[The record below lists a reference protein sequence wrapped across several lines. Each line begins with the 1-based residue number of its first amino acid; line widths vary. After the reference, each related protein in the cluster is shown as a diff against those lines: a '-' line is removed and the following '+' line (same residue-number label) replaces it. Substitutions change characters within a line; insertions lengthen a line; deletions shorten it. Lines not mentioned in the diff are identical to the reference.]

1 MASNNDKI
9 SVAVEPQA
17 IATGENQLLSEQM
30 TAAFDRM
37 QEQVDQLKKE
47 FSYLSQQNLS
57 MYTAT
62 VDFIR
67 KSVNGLNDSLSE
79 ELRGLKTAQEQN
91 VIDYD
96 LLAEK
101 VAEKLRATEEKPVL
115 EVDTEEFSS
124 RLAEKMTLPPV
135 EVDFEQLAQG
145 IADRLTLP
153 DITLSE
159 VEVDAN
165 VLAEKIAEKVNLSVK
180 AEEPD
185 HDAIVGYILEALPAL
200 DYHLLAQNL
209 AAELNNKSEEAVED
223 YVAAYE
229 EAPVEEP
236 VEETVEE
243 VAEEPVEEIVEEV
256 AEEPAEEIVEE
267 VAEEP
272 AEEIVEE
279 VAEEP
284 AEETVEEVAEEV
296 AEEPVQELV
305 EEPVEE
311 GEVEL
316 VAEEPVEEVAEE
328 PVEEVAEEP
337 VEELV
342 EEPIEENVIE
352 LVAEEP
358 VEALEEV
365 IDDADEP
372 MIELFDE
379 SEEDNIAV
387 AEAEEV
393 VEEVPAEEVAEEAAA
408 EETQEQD
415 EEPNA
420 DPSLA
425 AEEGED
431 VIEKDGQTVKED
443 STTSI
448 LTAAG
453 GTTIRL
459 KRSYECKLRQS
470 SDELKYYYGDL
481 KNTLLSY
488 EKVKSN
494 MSWNGDRYNYGKIT
508 VVKMNIVGK
517 TLCIYMALNPD
528 DYSLTKYHQKY
539 VGNVK
544 TYESTPMMV
553 KVKSHMGLKRATSL
567 IGDMMD
573 SFGAK
578 KTEKAPVDYAEIYTY
593 MTDEEMLASGQI
605 KASITKKK
613 DLNSF

>member
-17 IATGENQLLSEQM
+17 IATGEDKMLSEQM

-37 QEQVDQLKKE
+37 QEQVDLLKKE

-79 ELRGLKTAQEQN
+79 ELRGLKEDAKTAQAQN

-101 VAEKLRATEEKPVL
+101 VAEKLRAAQELPAV

-153 DITLSE
+153 DVTIPEEKFTMPDI
-159 VEVDAN
+159 EVDADA
-165 VLAEKIAEKVNLSVK
+165 LAEKVADKVAEKVEEKVNVTVK
-180 AEEPD
+180 TEEPD
-185 HDAIVGYILEALPAL
+185 HDAIVGYILEALPSL

-209 AAELNNKSEEAVED
+209 AAELNNKSEEAVEN

-229 EAPVEEP
+229 EEEP
-236 VEETVEE
+236 AKEAEATEEVVEE
-243 VAEEPVEEIVEEV
+243 VAEPAEAEEPVEVEEV
-256 AEEPAEEIVEE
+256 EATEEVEPAEEEPAEEPAEEVSVE
-267 VAEEP
+267 AEELK
-272 AEEIVEE
+272 AEDVDDVI
-279 VAEEP
+279 
-284 AEETVEEVAEEV
+284 
-296 AEEPVQELV
+296 EEPVQELV
-305 EEPVEE
+305 EEPAEE
-311 GEVEL
+311 DVIEAI
-316 VAEEPVEEVAEE
+316 AEEPEEIDESDA
-328 PVEEVAEEP
+328 
-337 VEELV
+337 
-342 EEPIEENVIE
+342 IEEI
-352 LVAEEP
+352 AEVPEEID
-358 VEALEEV
+358 EAEV

-372 MIELFDE
+372 VIELFDE
-379 SEEDNIAV
+379 SEEAVAV
-387 AEAEEV
+387 AEAEEPEEA
-393 VEEVPAEEVAEEAAA
+393 VEEPAEDVAEAAA
-408 EETQEQD
+408 EEEDEQE
-415 EEPNA
+415 EESA
-420 DPSLA
+420 TDPFVA
-425 AEEGED
+425 AEEEED
-431 VIEKDGQTVKED
+431 VTERDGETVKD
-443 STTSI
+443 SATSI

-481 KNTLLSY
+481 KNNLLSY

-494 MSWNGDRYNYGKIT
+494 MSWNGDRYNYGRVT

-517 TLCIYMALNPD
+517 TLCIYLALNPD

-539 VGNVK
+539 AGNVK

-578 KTEKAPVDYAEIYTY
+578 KLDKAPVDYAEIYTY
-593 MTDEEMLASGQI
+593 MTDDEMLASGQI